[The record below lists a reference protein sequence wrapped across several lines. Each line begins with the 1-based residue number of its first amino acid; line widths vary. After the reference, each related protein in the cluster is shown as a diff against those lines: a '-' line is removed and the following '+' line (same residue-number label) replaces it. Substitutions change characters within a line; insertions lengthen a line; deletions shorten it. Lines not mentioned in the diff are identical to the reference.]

1 MVNSFNESYTKFGVQ
16 LKNNEI
22 TRKYCKSGVC
32 ITDDSIYGDLFSR
45 PGCVQQTINTPGT
58 AYMNLGT
65 ETSIHNVDG
74 LMEQF
79 AYANQSNHSQIPVF
93 SDSTSMGSG
102 KLGYVARTMDYY
114 DISATEINYA
124 IADIQRM
131 SILGMPLVGV
141 EFANTNAATSA

>member
-1 MVNSFNESYTKFGVQ
+1 
-16 LKNNEI
+16 
-22 TRKYCKSGVC
+22 
-32 ITDDSIYGDLFSR
+32 
-45 PGCVQQTINTPGT
+45 
-58 AYMNLGT
+58 
-65 ETSIHNVDG
+65 
-74 LMEQF
+74 
-79 AYANQSNHSQIPVF
+79 
-93 SDSTSMGSG
+93 MGSG